1 MAVQVY
7 TATVH
12 RLLPGLSQVLDNPT
26 VKVEI
31 VNGRDEWLQ
40 RYQQHLLHVLKS
52 DRSSVQY
59 KVSGINRCFN
69 FYVLIYAP
77 CGEAA
82 WGLQEK
88 WAASLIGSCFY
99 IVLSWLH
106 LNYARAS
113 CDAEGKL
120 IWLCSVLVKDGSQ
133 DVCICLQTHLSAL
146 VLHLEKIICT
156 CTAGVQSGVKAT
168 PGSGLMRPEKIF
180 DLYGPG
186 GERYYGPVSR
196 QQYFACKL
204 VMDSFYNV
212 Q

>member
-1 MAVQVY
+1 MIGVQFNL
-7 TATVH
+7 
-12 RLLPGLSQVLDNPT
+12 RW
-26 VKVEI
+26 VELI
-31 VNGRDEWLQ
+31 G
-40 RYQQHLLHVLKS
+40 
-52 DRSSVQY
+52 
-59 KVSGINRCFN
+59 
-69 FYVLIYAP
+69 VLISTFWYMRP
-77 CGEAA
+77 VGKQREGYKKSGRLV
-82 WGLQEK
+82 WLVHVFIP
-88 WAASLIGSCFY
+88 SS
-99 IVLSWLH
+99 SWLH

-156 CTAGVQSGVKAT
+156 CPAGVQSGVKAT

-186 GERYYGPVSR
+186 GERYYGAVSR